1 MLAHNINAYYLIVIL
16 SIYFSVNLLS
26 FFASNFILFQNDTK
40 LYCQRQFVRRRN
52 RPTDQT
58 RFQHGFNS
66 WDFYSESSWRRHC
79 EQNWFQKW
87 QTLWVKATKIS
98 ACYWKTKHN
107 LVFTSSWFHMIKR
120 TAKNTSRNFSI
131 LPLFGT
137 NFVHFALVTGVQITN
152 IKKCEQHEF
161 IYCWIVDIHM

>member
-1 MLAHNINAYYLIVIL
+1 MGLICLLWFFFFTTTFPNIFCRFFLSLKSEHPNWNINAYYLIVIL

-87 QTLWVKATKIS
+87 Q
-98 ACYWKTKHN
+98 
-107 LVFTSSWFHMIKR
+107 
-120 TAKNTSRNFSI
+120 I
-131 LPLFGT
+131 LSPLFLST
-137 NFVHFALVTGVQITN
+137 TDLN
-152 IKKCEQHEF
+152 KKEMR
-161 IYCWIVDIHM
+161 DIDSAENKDFK